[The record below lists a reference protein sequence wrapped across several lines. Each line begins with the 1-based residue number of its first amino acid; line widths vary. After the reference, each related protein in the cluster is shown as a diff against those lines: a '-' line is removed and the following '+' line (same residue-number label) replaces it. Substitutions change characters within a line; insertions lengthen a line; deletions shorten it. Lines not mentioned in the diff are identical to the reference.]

1 MQILLL
7 GRRKKNL
14 LPSASKIPNH
24 MSTYFDKM
32 NPIYCFRTN
41 STNHLPINRTMPTNQ
56 IHSHISPN
64 CEEWKHTHQVNSQL
78 LLSNLLNPPIAKTFL
93 KFRQKTAK
101 PFKIQEKQIT
111 TKHQGLH
118 CKAWAAPFRRLQV
131 LSPVGM
137 LFAHTSF
144 NSKKTNSTFFFK
156 FTIHSLKH
164 FVKQIL
170 RTWKL
175 VGQETVTRFWVFD
188 KLRKSKKGF
197 AIEKWKKLFLVL
209 GGREREREEI
219 REFCYCGSLVLAGF
233 LSCEIQIS
241 RQK

>member
-1 MQILLL
+1 LLL
-7 GRRKKNL
+7 GRKKKKKTPNIRS
-14 LPSASKIPNH
+14 SASKIPNH

-32 NPIYCFRTN
+32 NPRYCFRTN

-111 TKHQGLH
+111 TKHEGLH

-144 NSKKTNSTFFFK
+144 NSKKNQLRLSLQTHHTFIETFRQTNLTHMKTCWTGNSNKVF
-156 FTIHSLKH
+156 SLWQAKE
-164 FVKQIL
+164 I
-170 RTWKL
+170 
-175 VGQETVTRFWVFD
+175 
-188 KLRKSKKGF
+188 KKGF
-197 AIEKWKKLFLVL
+197 CDWEVKETIFSAWWE
-209 GGREREREEI
+209 GERKSESFATVVHWSWRV
-219 REFCYCGSLVLAGF
+219 F
-233 LSCEIQIS
+233 
-241 RQK
+241 